1 MDFSFLGPSAAV
13 VIVVLLF
20 LKFLTNVGEKLVTA
34 LDRLTDSNRSIAEA
48 TNKSAREAEKRN
60 GHLAELAIEN
70 HQNTVE
76 AIKSIRTQHVDVQTI
91 DHQTINKPGG

>member
-20 LKFLTNVGEKLVTA
+20 LKFLTNVGDKLINA
-34 LDRLTDSNRSIAEA
+34 LDKLTESNKSIAEA
-48 TNKSAREAEKRN
+48 TTKSASEAEKRN

-70 HQNTVE
+70 QQATLE
-76 AIKSIRTQHVDVQTI
+76 AIKSVKTQHIDVQTI
-91 DHQTINKPGG
+91 DHQTINKSGG